1 MNIQGPMDD
10 KKRIR
15 FFISHLLFIIS
26 LASIYFIPYV
36 EKAAG
41 DVFLPP
47 QTRPVRF
54 FIIGVLT
61 LVFFFYCYF
70 IKSFKESGVS
80 LAEKSGLS
88 VYVWISTAAVLLLLC
103 ASRAVLSTDLYEY
116 SMRARMFAVYGL
128 NPYLHV
134 PREIG
139 GDMFYPLIF
148 WKNTPECYG
157 PMWVLVGAVHSLPF
171 SDSIAITSFLHK
183 LVLFFFY
190 GASGYFFYRLSRR
203 IFPSVSEVMTAA
215 FLLNPLVVVM
225 TLVDGHNEIV
235 MVAFF
240 LASLYYLYVEKY
252 ALSIVLFTAAVL
264 VKFVYLIAAPLVFLY
279 ILFGPGKKKFAE
291 RAGGIVFGT
300 LLSVFLAVLA
310 WLPFGMKGVSAVVG
324 YYKDLGQKFWADSIP
339 YGVHFLLNKASL
351 PVSQHFVAGMFSLLF
366 LLVYVCVVARF
377 LRKMRTDG
385 GVLFT
390 SIGTIILALLFTNY
404 GPFQAWYFLW
414 ALPFIFLG
422 EFRAKPALVVILSYF
437 LILTFWK
444 RMSVLAVPA
453 IFIYFTAVIFGRR
466 CKECIFP

>member
-88 VYVWISTAAVLLLLC
+88 VYVWMSTAAALLLLC

-139 GDMFYPLIF
+139 GDMFYPLIL
-148 WKNTPECYG
+148 WKGTPECYG
-157 PMWVLVGAVHSLPF
+157 PVWVLTGAFHTLFFRDSVALTSLM
-171 SDSIAITSFLHK
+171 HK

-190 GASGYFFYRLSRR
+190 MMTGYFFYKLSRR
-203 IFPSVSEVMTAA
+203 SYPEDYRVMTAA
-215 FLLNPLVVVM
+215 FILNPLLIMM

-235 MVAFF
+235 MMAFL
-240 LASLYYLYVEKY
+240 LASLYYLYREENV
-252 ALSIVLFTAAVL
+252 LSFLLFTAAVM
-264 VKFVYLIAAPLVFLY
+264 VKFVCVLFSPLVF
-279 ILFGPGKKKFAE
+279 IHIIFGPGKKKTAA
-291 RAGGIVFGT
+291 RLASVAVGV
-300 LLSVFLAVLA
+300 LLSAGLAAVVWA
-310 WLPFGMKGVSAVVG
+310 PFGWESVIAVIDYYKGVGST
-324 YYKDLGQKFWADSIP
+324 FWPDSIP
-339 YGVHFLLNKASL
+339 YAVFFLLGKTGLSVPQAA
-351 PVSQHFVAGMFSLLF
+351 VADIFSLAF
-366 LLVYVCVVARF
+366 VLVYLYLAFRF
-377 LRKMRTDG
+377 FK
-385 GVLFT
+385 GVKNDRNALFSAAALMMLT
-390 SIGTIILALLFTNY
+390 LLFTNY
-404 GPFQAWYFLW
+404 SPFQTWYFLW

-422 EFRAKPALVVILSYF
+422 QFRMKPALVIILSYF

-453 IFIYFTAVIFGRR
+453 IFIYFIAVIFGRR